1 MTHGN
6 ASNVSTSAAQASFPQ
21 AKVAHDIALPL
32 AALVK
37 LQAEAHTLRLPSAKA
52 TRSRQ
57 AGAYASPQKGR
68 GMAFAEVRQYQPG
81 DDIRAIDWRVTARRQ
96 QVHTKIYEEERERP
110 VLLLCDLSPSLFF
123 ASTGA
128 YKQVRAAQATA
139 MLAWVALF
147 GGDRV
152 GGLVFNGQLLT
163 LQRPAR
169 RKTSV
174 LRLLDNLAHLQHQ
187 PGQFHPTP
195 SAPLAEPGS
204 LDNALAEACRV
215 ARTGS
220 RIFIISDFM
229 QLSEHSAGLMG
240 KLAQHNGVSAVHI
253 SDPLEQALPRHGQFA
268 VASATGPLWFDAADN
283 TFRQAWQQRINQHQE
298 RLQHCLRV
306 AAVTRIDVSTG
317 EHPRL
322 ALRALMA
329 GGGRLG

>member
-1 MTHGN
+1 MTQGN
-6 ASNVSTSAAQASFPQ
+6 ASHVAAFAAQTTA
-21 AKVAHDIALPL
+21 AHDIALPL
-32 AALVK
+32 AALVQ

-57 AGAYASPQKGR
+57 AGAYASPQRGR

-96 QVHTKIYEEERERP
+96 QTHTKIYEEERERP
-110 VLLLCDLSPSLFF
+110 VLLLCDLNPSMFF
-123 ASTGA
+123 ASSGA
-128 YKQVRAAQATA
+128 YKQVRAAQAA
-139 MLAWVALF
+139 AILAWVALF

-152 GGLVFNGQLLT
+152 GGLVFNGQLLA

-174 LRLLDNLAHLQHQ
+174 LRLLDNFARLQHQ
-187 PGQFHPTP
+187 PGQFHPNP
-195 SAPLAEPGS
+195 DAPPAQPGS
-204 LDNALAEACRV
+204 LDNALTEACRV

-220 RIFIISDFM
+220 RIFIISDFI
-229 QLSEHSAGLMG
+229 QLSENSAGLLG
-240 KLAQHNGVSAVHI
+240 KLAQHNSVSAIHV
-253 SDPLEQALPRHGQFA
+253 SDPLEQVLPQHGQFA
-268 VASATGPLWFDAADN
+268 VAGAAGPLWFDAGDSA
-283 TFRQAWQQRINQHQE
+283 FRQAWQQRMDQHQE